1 MVILLILR
9 MGIQVEVVISWYV
22 VGMLGRTI
30 VVVGRVVGG
39 TVACWFLLV
48 RIWEEGESF
57 WEGYDGVCT

>member
-39 TVACWFLLV
+39 TVACW
-48 RIWEEGESF
+48 
-57 WEGYDGVCT
+57 